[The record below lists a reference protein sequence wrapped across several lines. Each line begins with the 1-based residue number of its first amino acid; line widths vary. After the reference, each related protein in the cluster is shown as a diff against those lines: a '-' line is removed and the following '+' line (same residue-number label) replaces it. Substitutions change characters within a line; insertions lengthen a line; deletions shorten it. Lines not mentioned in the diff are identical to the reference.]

1 MDYSF
6 ETNYN
11 IVMCASSKH
20 LIDHAHKMIKSSAGA
35 QIKTMCVMDTKNNV
49 FTLITFT
56 DYIHLCFSVLF
67 RFVERLLHRKELVPF
82 TQLVKVS
89 RGKLVL
95 ALPSIRFS

>member
-56 DYIHLCFSVLF
+56 DYIHLCFSAMF
-67 RFVERLLHRKELVPF
+67 RFVERLLHRNLCTHDGLFHAIQAAKLCFSELLRV
-82 TQLVKVS
+82 
-89 RGKLVL
+89 
-95 ALPSIRFS
+95 

>member
-35 QIKTMCVMDTKNNV
+35 QIKTMCVMDTQNNV

-56 DYIHLCFSVLF
+56 YVSVYCLDLLNVCYTEIYVHMMDYSTPFRQPSSVF
-67 RFVERLLHRKELVPF
+67 PNFYVYDR
-82 TQLVKVS
+82 
-89 RGKLVL
+89 
-95 ALPSIRFS
+95 